1 MPNTLPIT
9 IADTEFTDGL
19 IGTTPLAKI
28 ATRFSEAVINTAWS
42 EGKTSK
48 DAFSAKIT
56 AAMTDFLAAAT
67 TPHVTA
73 GSVSV
78 PTIAEPAVDIPS
90 TQNAGDI
97 MTMFDTKYLEI
108 VDELHARLVAFRTTF
123 YPNDVADFAAYES
136 WVTAALANPTAG
148 MPATVQAQ
156 IMSYAQARV
165 LSEKVRAQDAV
176 VAQFASRRFPLPP
189 GASASAVLQIE
200 QKAQDDLA
208 AASRDITKMSVEMV
222 KFTVDKAEGLRKMA
236 MDEAIKYISA
246 LASGPD
252 VASRLVGIGY
262 DAQSKLISSASQFYG
277 ARTQAVETLSKI
289 GQYNTSLAL
298 DGAAKN
304 QAADLQMVENKLKAL
319 LTEAQAIGQMATS
332 LFNNVHAAA
341 GVTVTV

>member
-1 MPNTLPIT
+1 MPYTLPIDVT
-9 IADTEFTDGL
+9 DVTVADSGLGTPQMYVIAQR
-19 IGTTPLAKI
+19 LAL
-28 ATRFSEAVINTAWS
+28 AVINTAWT
-42 EGKTSK
+42 EGITSK
-48 DAFSAKIT
+48 ADFEAKIT
-56 AAMTDFLAAAT
+56 AAMTGFLNTAT

-97 MTMFDTKYLEI
+97 MTMFDTKYLELI
-108 VDELHARLVAFRTTF
+108 DELHGRLVTFRTTF
-123 YPNDVADFAAYES
+123 YPNDTADFAAYEG

-156 IMSYAQARV
+156 IMSDAQARV

-222 KFTVDKAEGLRKMA
+222 KFTVDKAEGLRKQA
-236 MDEAIKYISA
+236 MEEAIKYIAA
-246 LASGPD
+246 LASGPE

-277 ARTQAVETLSKI
+277 ARTQAAETLSKI
-289 GQYNTSLAL
+289 NQYNTSLAL
-298 DGAAKN
+298 DGAVKN
-304 QAADLQMVENKLKAL
+304 QAADLQMIENKLKAL
-319 LTEAQAIGQMATS
+319 LTEAQTIGQMATS

-341 GVTVTV
+341 GVTASV